1 MFGVADQNLSQPLLL
16 YCKIH
21 YFFQA
26 VVNPIVHIRAVSS
39 ILRMVGVYS
48 LMKGLIVLQ

>member
-1 MFGVADQNLSQPLLL
+1 VADQNLSQPLLL

-21 YFFQA
+21 YFFQG

-39 ILRMVGVYS
+39 ILLRMVGVYS